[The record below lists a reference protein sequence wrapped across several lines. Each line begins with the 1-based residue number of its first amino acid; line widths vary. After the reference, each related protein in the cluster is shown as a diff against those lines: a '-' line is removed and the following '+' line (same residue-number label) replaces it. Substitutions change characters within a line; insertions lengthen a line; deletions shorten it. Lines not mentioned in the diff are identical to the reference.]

1 MSKIFTFEGRRYKYF
16 PSGSDRTI
24 EVPIAAEAARRHSAK
39 GNKILEVGRVLPRY
53 YKFKETVVDKFE
65 GPIKEDILTW
75 KPPHEFNLIISI
87 STVEHI
93 WWDELKSYKP
103 WGGSIPRT
111 AGKSTEAIH
120 RMLTFLARG
129 GEMLCTWPIAHNP
142 PLDAD
147 LFAGKF
153 PTAHVAY
160 MRRISH
166 KTNQWTMSNEAEA
179 KVAKMWKPFPAGNVV
194 AIVRWRN

>member
-1 MSKIFTFEGRRYKYF
+1 MSKTFVFQGHQYPYF
-16 PSGSDRTI
+16 SSGSDRTM
-24 EVPIAAEAARRHSAK
+24 EVPIAMEAVRRHSAK

-65 GPIKEDILTW
+65 GPIKEDILAW
-75 KPPHEFNLIISI
+75 KPPHDFNLIISI

-93 WWDELKSYKP
+93 WWDELKQYKKF
-103 WGGSIPRT
+103 GGTIPRT
-111 AGKSTEAIH
+111 PGAATKAIH
-120 RMLTFLARG
+120 RMYTFLARG
-129 GEMLCTWPIAHNP
+129 GEMLCTWPMAHNP

-153 PTAHVAY
+153 PGAQVEY
-160 MRRISH
+160 MRRTSG

-179 KVAKMWKPFPAGNVV
+179 RVAKMWRPFPAGNVT
-194 AIVRWRN
+194 AIVRWRA